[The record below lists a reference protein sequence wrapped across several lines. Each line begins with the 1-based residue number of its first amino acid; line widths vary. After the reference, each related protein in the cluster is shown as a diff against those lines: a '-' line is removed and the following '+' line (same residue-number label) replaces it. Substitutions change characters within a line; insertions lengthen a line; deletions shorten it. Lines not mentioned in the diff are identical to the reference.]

1 MSYQYDIAY
10 VFSID
15 DFAKVCKDAI
25 KEDTKVLAEFQHM
38 MNTFNREYFNKNGT
52 DLICIYSMCYSNKNA
67 LSTAFM
73 KKELLKYNSDF
84 AIVGEDLDDFT
95 YDNES
100 YGTLSVE
107 LTQSKFEPEFKFRVI
122 KLNDKEID

>member
-1 MSYQYDIAY
+1 MSYQSDIAY

-67 LSTAFM
+67 LSTVFM

>member
-67 LSTAFM
+67 LSTVFM

-84 AIVGEDLDDFT
+84 AIVGEDLDDFS
-95 YDNES
+95 YDNEA
-100 YGTLSVE
+100 YGTLSVM
-107 LTQSKFEPEFKFRVI
+107 LVQSKFEPEVSFRII

>member
-1 MSYQYDIAY
+1 MSYKSDVAY

-25 KEDTKVLAEFQHM
+25 NEDTKVLAEFQHM
-38 MNTFNREYFNKNGT
+38 MNIFNREYFNKNGT

-84 AIVGEDLDDFT
+84 AIVGEDLDDFS
-95 YDNES
+95 YDNEA
-100 YGTLSVE
+100 YGTLSVM
-107 LTQSKFEPEFKFRVI
+107 LVQSKFEPEVSFRII

>member
-1 MSYQYDIAY
+1 MSYQYDVAY

-67 LSTAFM
+67 LSTVFM
-73 KKELLKYNSDF
+73 KEELLKYNSDF

>member
-1 MSYQYDIAY
+1 MSYHYDVAY

-25 KEDTKVLAEFQHM
+25 KDGTKVLSEFQRM
-38 MNTFNREYFNKNGT
+38 MNICDREFFNKNGT
-52 DLICIYSMCYSNKNA
+52 DLICIYSMSYNSKHNI
-67 LSTAFM
+67 SFM

-107 LTQSKFEPEFKFRVI
+107 LTQSKFEPEIKYRVI

>member
-38 MNTFNREYFNKNGT
+38 MNIFNREYFNKNGT

>member
-1 MSYQYDIAY
+1 MSYQSDVAY

-84 AIVGEDLDDFT
+84 AIVGEDLDDFS
-95 YDNES
+95 YDHEA
-100 YGTLSVE
+100 YGTLSVM
-107 LTQSKFEPEFKFRVI
+107 LVQSKFEPEVSFRII